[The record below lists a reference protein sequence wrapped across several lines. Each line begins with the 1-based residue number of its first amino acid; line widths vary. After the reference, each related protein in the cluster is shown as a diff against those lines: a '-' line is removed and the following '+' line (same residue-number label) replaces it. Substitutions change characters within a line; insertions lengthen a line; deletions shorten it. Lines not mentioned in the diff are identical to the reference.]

1 MQITIDT
8 AALTDLDRKVL
19 ALLTGGEEAPAKAV
33 AEPKK
38 TTPKAK
44 AAAPAPAPEKPVEA
58 APEPVEAK
66 PEPEAAPAVDE
77 PEEDLVGGSPVT
89 MKDAVARATEL
100 VSSGKSAAVREALAK
115 FNAKRVSD
123 VADDDLAGFVAELG

>member
-8 AALTDLDRKVL
+8 NNLSDLDRKVL
-19 ALLTGGEEAPAKAV
+19 GLLVGGEDTPSKPTKAA

-38 TTPKAK
+38 TEPKAK
-44 AAAPAPAPEKPVEA
+44 AAPAPEKPVEA
-58 APEPVEAK
+58 APEPEEA
-66 PEPEAAPAVDE
+66 PEPEAEE
-77 PEEDLVGGSPVT
+77 PEEDLVGGSTVT

-123 VADDDLAGFVAELG
+123 VADEDLAGFVAELG

>member
-8 AALTDLDRKVL
+8 NNLSDLDRKVL
-19 ALLTGGEEAPAKAV
+19 GLLTGSEDTPAKPTKAA

-38 TTPKAK
+38 AAPKAK
-44 AAAPAPAPEKPVEA
+44 PAEAAPAPEKPVEA
-58 APEPVEAK
+58 APEPE
-66 PEPEAAPAVDE
+66 EAPAVDE
-77 PEEDLVGGSPVT
+77 PEEDLVGGSTVT

-123 VADDDLAGFVAELG
+123 VADEDLAGFVAELG